1 MDSIMESRII
11 QWLHEEFE
19 DEEVIQS
26 ESDGGEGEVQPME
39 QEDRHQVQEAVSEDQ
54 SSSSEDDMSLS
65 ELAQNKTRDD
75 IYVSRNGTRWSKTC
89 PSATRARSQNIR
101 FRPPGPKGAARNAE
115 TPLSCFELFFDESI
129 FEILVICTNIYI
141 DKIQNQYQRERDAK
155 RTDLFEMKALM
166 GLLLGIGVSHSGR
179 RNLNDFW
186 DNSKGT
192 GLQLVYCTMS
202 INRFRFLIRVLPF
215 DDVNDR
221 DERRRFDKLAP
232 IRTITQKMVKNC
244 RDNFTPSDYLTLD
257 EQLVG
262 FRGRCGFIVYIP
274 NKPDKLGIKI
284 YMVVDTKFPYVYNF
298 EVYAGAQSEGPF
310 QQSNKVNDVVLRIL
324 EPLFDLG
331 CNVTMDNYLTMK
343 PFMVVACDGYV
354 IDIVG
359 PYAETQSNA
368 DIMKSLFQDEHGT
381 FCRLFRQNDMFILDG
396 GFRDATPFLED
407 LNYSVFKPESL
418 DEGQH
423 QLTFSQANKSRKV
436 TVQMG
441 SRNSHWRI

>member
-1 MDSIMESRII
+1 MDPVLESCVT

-26 ESDGGEGEVQPME
+26 ESDGGEEEVQPME

-54 SSSSEDDMSLS
+54 ASSSEDDMTLS
-65 ELAQNKTRDD
+65 ELAQNNTRDD

-89 PSATRARSQNIR
+89 PSATRVRSQNIR

-115 TPLSCFELFFDESI
+115 TPLSCFNLFNLI
-129 FEILVICTNIYI
+129 FEILVTCTNIYI
-141 DKIQNQYQRERDAK
+141 NKIQNQYQRERDAK
-155 RTDLFEMKALM
+155 RTDLVEMKALI

-202 INRFRFLIRVLPF
+202 INRFRFLLRVLRF
-215 DDVNDR
+215 DDINDR
-221 DERRRFDKLAP
+221 NERRRLDKLAP

-257 EQLVG
+257 DQLVG

-274 NKPDKLGIKI
+274 NKPDKFGIKI

-298 EVYAGAQSEGPF
+298 EVYAGAQPEGTF
-310 QQSNKVNDVVLRIL
+310 QQSNKVNDVVLRVL
-324 EPLFDLG
+324 EPLLDLG
-331 CNVTMDNYLTMK
+331 CNVTMDNYFTSLNKLGVTEKEDYSCGHTESK
-343 PFMVVACDGYV
+343 PAGV
-354 IDIVG
+354 
-359 PYAETQSNA
+359 TQ
-368 DIMKSLFQDEHGT
+368 
-381 FCRLFRQNDMFILDG
+381 
-396 GFRDATPFLED
+396 
-407 LNYSVFKPESL
+407 
-418 DEGQH
+418 
-423 QLTFSQANKSRKV
+423 
-436 TVQMG
+436 
-441 SRNSHWRI
+441 